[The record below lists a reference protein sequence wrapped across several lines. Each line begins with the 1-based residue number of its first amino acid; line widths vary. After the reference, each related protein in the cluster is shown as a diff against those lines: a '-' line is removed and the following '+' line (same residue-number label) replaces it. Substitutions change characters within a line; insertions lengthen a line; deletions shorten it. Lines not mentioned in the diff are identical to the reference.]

1 MQRVGLIGGL
11 QGFQRLSKALLVIHA
26 AFEHVGRHATVQER
40 VIGLVVLHR
49 LAHDELTHDQL
60 DEVLPAKAH
69 VVGITPAAGV
79 NFEEAEAAVAAVVFD
94 VEVGEAA
101 ILHMG

>member
-1 MQRVGLIGGL
+1 MQRVGLVSGL

-26 AFEHVGRHATVQER
+26 AFEHVGRHAAVQER

-69 VVGITPAAGV
+69 VVGVAPAASV
-79 NFEEAEAAVAAVVFD
+79 HLEEAEAAVAAVVLD
-94 VEVGEAA
+94 VEVGETS
-101 ILHMG
+101 IPDM